1 MSEEANSVSQ
11 ICENSLTTL
20 KDEVDPEELPPRTIS
35 HTTRR
40 SRFRTGNVPL
50 SPYILI
56 DGRKLRSSL
65 ALSKKKLPRRVSFP
79 TNDNHLITG
88 YLEPAN
94 PWILAENV
102 NCEDVISAYKE
113 SCLKH
118 NSDPLETVIN
128 QLENLET
135 FEIRCEELNLKGEIL
150 DINRAEPLEE
160 IFKRVQFDKVNLEA
174 TSLDDESSV
183 ILFDMLEYYESAK
196 HLNISSNQGIG
207 IYGWQACANM
217 IRKTQCLEHL
227 EAKDI
232 ILNEQYMN
240 ILSRALRLVCHLHVL
255 KLENCGLSGRSII
268 TLVAALK
275 MNTGIREL
283 YLADN
288 GLNLYDAIQLGSL
301 LRLNNHIQLLD
312 ISNNVIQ
319 DDGVRDILEGLINQV
334 NEDKDGKGLNI
345 LILWNN
351 QLTKKSS
358 PYFARIIALSK
369 TLETLNIGKNML
381 TDELLFI
388 IKDALKKNRVLL
400 QLGIQST
407 ELTCDGIVTLSEIIE
422 INHALQRIDLRN
434 NKIRLTGME
443 TLNSAMK
450 KNKNITKIDL
460 DDKPDIKMGNLTD
473 TLHQYTQLV
482 AEIRSYCLEN
492 EKNHKLEENSE
503 GFDNSYHSR
512 FCSTTTRK
520 ISLTCQTLPCSLSS
534 MISIQKDE
542 SGRSMLEPKRI
553 NGGRLR
559 SPAPSPASSPIASPI
574 LSPSRS
580 RFVVSRVPETLR
592 STESS
597 APSSS
602 VFSSLGSSSTCVTSA
617 SGSSRFRVSVVESAN
632 TVSLPKPVITTTDV
646 DTTVDLNPKA
656 NITESTNLSSTVNII
671 KSTNLSSKVNITES
685 TNTSSKVN
693 ITESTD
699 LSSKVNITESTDLSS
714 KINITESTD
723 LSLEVNITESTDLND
738 SNIILASEAE
748 KNNDHTIESSQSTS
762 NSLSR
767 LTLNEVKKEISSCIP
782 TIPGSNPNTKELNTS
797 ESFVETRVETQSD
810 DCASFSSLEYKED
823 GVPDNQSISE
833 LLEDVSMTR
842 NIENV
847 ENCSNES
854 AKDTETYTLADRKGE
869 SSPYRT
875 ISDKSIISNKKGHDA
890 TDKVINISMNESIE
904 LQSQT
909 KHDPIQKSTS
919 NLGKLL
925 SLFQHS
931 SCFFSDSTPINQLKS
946 KNTLQGS
953 INSMMTLGDKF
964 HYYIKDKRDRIY
976 NRETEESSVSLKSK
990 SKFFNVSQ
998 LPSLQSLA
1006 NMIPS
1011 FRFEGNLNAPGQSNK
1026 PCSKEVKLLLE
1037 RDSKNDSID
1046 TEKKCAKCSNE
1057 SKNVNVYLEGRESS
1071 PILDNQLFENVHTKF
1086 PPGVTNKDVVLAA
1099 NCIVSN
1105 IIDTCSK
1112 IVNNNLLMHVSNS
1125 NTIVPVPKLIGIPEY
1140 SALKAATNDVQKRN
1154 IARIIDKVD
1163 PVLIKKTN
1171 NETLTDSINFTSD
1184 SNSLSCGIMYDV
1196 SNDMHTVHT
1205 SDRMHN
1211 LVILN
1216 LSTKDNVENNSAF
1229 NVNSTES
1236 NTACFVCNQK
1246 CVCSVN
1252 NRPLECYN
1260 TSKINVE
1267 ANCLNNEVTRMYSID
1282 SNSDKNVFINVH
1294 NTPTSN
1300 EVERINVCHV
1310 NNSTNWGSAVVNNER
1325 EAKISKINCTCKA
1338 NNSEFSNDNTR
1349 SCTSVLYTNVNTS
1362 IKRELIEPFVRK
1374 HNKYVEI
1381 SNVTEMKIN
1390 SSVVKNIM
1398 DMFKNMN
1405 IVMPIPRVY
1414 SSMTNFNVLIF
1425 RDLRHHVVDISV
1437 NETPIKKLSLDVTT
1451 NNWLNNIGKIKTL
1464 FYDLSQMSHS
1474 SLNAIT
1480 EKPENIHNNDK
1491 ALKIEEN
1498 SSLEDH
1504 IKECAN
1510 LHNEQKFKENEAFG
1524 IVSEY
1529 PSSVPVIV
1537 DSIVHSKEDTSYL
1550 KENDDIS
1557 SNLPENIHMLS
1568 NFGSN
1573 IAQHLKCTNSD
1584 DINDKTHQYLNAI
1597 KCAVATT
1604 ICSTAVVNT
1613 KGNTTVDII
1622 SDQSTNIAEPS
1633 SVISATSTK

>member
-1 MSEEANSVSQ
+1 M
-11 ICENSLTTL
+11 
-20 KDEVDPEELPPRTIS
+20 
-35 HTTRR
+35 
-40 SRFRTGNVPL
+40 
-50 SPYILI
+50 
-56 DGRKLRSSL
+56 
-65 ALSKKKLPRRVSFP
+65 
-79 TNDNHLITG
+79 
-88 YLEPAN
+88 
-94 PWILAENV
+94 
-102 NCEDVISAYKE
+102 
-113 SCLKH
+113 
-118 NSDPLETVIN
+118 
-128 QLENLET
+128 
-135 FEIRCEELNLKGEIL
+135 
-150 DINRAEPLEE
+150 
-160 IFKRVQFDKVNLEA
+160 
-174 TSLDDESSV
+174 
-183 ILFDMLEYYESAK
+183 
-196 HLNISSNQGIG
+196 
-207 IYGWQACANM
+207 
-217 IRKTQCLEHL
+217 
-227 EAKDI
+227 
-232 ILNEQYMN
+232 
-240 ILSRALRLVCHLHVL
+240 
-255 KLENCGLSGRSII
+255 
-268 TLVAALK
+268 
-275 MNTGIREL
+275 
-283 YLADN
+283 
-288 GLNLYDAIQLGSL
+288 
-301 LRLNNHIQLLD
+301 
-312 ISNNVIQ
+312 
-319 DDGVRDILEGLINQV
+319 
-334 NEDKDGKGLNI
+334 
-345 LILWNN
+345 
-351 QLTKKSS
+351 
-358 PYFARIIALSK
+358 
-369 TLETLNIGKNML
+369 
-381 TDELLFI
+381 
-388 IKDALKKNRVLL
+388 
-400 QLGIQST
+400 
-407 ELTCDGIVTLSEIIE
+407 
-422 INHALQRIDLRN
+422 
-434 NKIRLTGME
+434 
-443 TLNSAMK
+443 
-450 KNKNITKIDL
+450 
-460 DDKPDIKMGNLTD
+460 
-473 TLHQYTQLV
+473 HQYTQLV
-482 AEIRSYCLEN
+482 AEIRSDCLEN
-492 EKNHKLEENSE
+492 EKNRKLEENSE

-597 APSSS
+597 APSPS
-602 VFSSLGSSSTCVTSA
+602 VLSPPGSSPTCVTSA

-632 TVSLPKPVITTTDV
+632 VCVSLPKPVIATTDN
-646 DTTVDLNPKA
+646 TTVDLNPKT
-656 NITESTNLSSTVNII
+656 NITESIDLSST
-671 KSTNLSSKVNITES
+671 
-685 TNTSSKVN
+685 VN

-699 LSSKVNITESTDLSS
+699 LSSKVNITESTDLSLQV
-714 KINITESTD
+714 NVTESTD
-723 LSLEVNITESTDLND
+723 LDDSSIVLAFESG
-738 SNIILASEAE
+738 
-748 KNNDHTIESSQSTS
+748 KNNDQTVECSQSTS

-767 LTLNEVKKEISSCIP
+767 LALNEVKKKEVSCIP
-782 TIPGSNPNTKELNTS
+782 TIPNTKELNAN
-797 ESFVETRVETQSD
+797 EPFVETRVEAQSD
-810 DCASFSSLEYKED
+810 DCASFSSLELKED

-833 LLEDVSMTR
+833 LLEDVSSMTR

-847 ENCSNES
+847 ERNCSDEN
-854 AKDTETYTLADRKGE
+854 AKDTKTSTLADRKGE

-875 ISDKSIISNKKGHDA
+875 ISDKSIISSKKGHDA
-890 TDKVINISMNESIE
+890 TDKVINISMNESVE

-976 NRETEESSVSLKSK
+976 NREADESSVSLKSK

-1011 FRFEGNLNAPGQSNK
+1011 FRFEGNLNAPGQSGK
-1026 PCSKEVKLLLE
+1026 PCSNEIKLLLE
-1037 RDSKNDSID
+1037 KDSKNDSID
-1046 TEKKCAKCSNE
+1046 TEKKYAEYNNE
-1057 SKNVNVYLEGRESS
+1057 SKNVNVYLEGRESA
-1071 PILDNQLFENVHTKF
+1071 PALDNQLLSKNVHAKF

-1099 NCIVSN
+1099 DCIVSN

-1154 IARIIDKVD
+1154 IARILDKVD
-1163 PVLIKKTN
+1163 PILIKETN

-1260 TSKINVE
+1260 TSNINVE
-1267 ANCLNNEVTRMYSID
+1267 TNCLNNEVTRMYSID

-1338 NNSEFSNDNTR
+1338 TNSEFSDDSTR

-1362 IKRELIEPFVRK
+1362 IKREVIEPFVIK

-1390 SSVVKNIM
+1390 SSVVRNIM
-1398 DMFKNMN
+1398 DIFKNMN

-1414 SSMTNFNVLIF
+1414 SSMTNFNILIF
-1425 RDLRHHVVDISV
+1425 RDLKHHVADISV
-1437 NETPIKKLSLDVTT
+1437 NETPIKKLSLDITT
-1451 NNWLNNIGKIKTL
+1451 DHWPNNIGKIKTL

-1480 EKPENIHNNDK
+1480 EKPENVRNNDE

-1498 SSLEDH
+1498 SSLDDH
-1504 IKECAN
+1504 IEECAKN
-1510 LHNEQKFKENEAFG
+1510 VHNEQTFKENEAFG

-1529 PSSVPVIV
+1529 PSSVPVII
-1537 DSIVHSKEDTSYL
+1537 DSIVDSKEDTSYM
-1550 KENDDIS
+1550 KGNDDIS

-1584 DINDKTHQYLNAI
+1584 DISDKTHQYLNAI

-1604 ICSTAVVNT
+1604 MCSTAVVNT

-1633 SVISATSTK
+1633 SIVSATR

>member
-1 MSEEANSVSQ
+1 MSEGANSVSQ
-11 ICENSLTTL
+11 ISENSLTTL

-40 SRFRTGNVPL
+40 SRFGTSNVPL

-65 ALSKKKLPRRVSFP
+65 ALSKKKLPRRVNFP

-88 YLEPAN
+88 CLEPAN
-94 PWILAENV
+94 PWKFAENV
-102 NCEDVISAYKE
+102 NCEDVISSYKE

-118 NSDPLETVIN
+118 NSDPLEIVIN
-128 QLENLET
+128 QLKNLDTLEL
-135 FEIRCEELNLKGEIL
+135 RSEELDLKGQTL
-150 DINRAEPLEE
+150 DINHAEPLEE
-160 IFKRVQFDKVNLEA
+160 IFKRVRFNKVNLEA

-227 EAKDI
+227 EAKDV

-255 KLENCGLSGRSII
+255 KLENCGLSGRSIV

-319 DDGVRDILEGLINQV
+319 DDGVRDILEGLINQI
-334 NEDKDGKGLNI
+334 NEDKDGKGLSI
-345 LILWNN
+345 LVLWNN

-381 TDELLFI
+381 SDELLLI
-388 IKDALKKNRVLL
+388 IKDALKKNHVLL

-434 NKIRLTGME
+434 NRIHLTGMKA
-443 TLNSAMK
+443 LSSAMK

-460 DDKPDIKMGNLTD
+460 DDKPDIKVDNLNE
-473 TLHQYTQLV
+473 TLLQYTQLV
-482 AEIRSYCLEN
+482 AEIRSCCLEN
-492 EKNHKLEENSE
+492 EKSRILEENSE

-512 FCSTTTRK
+512 FCSATTRK
-520 ISLTCQTLPCSLSS
+520 ISLTCQTLPCSLSP

-542 SGRSMLEPKRI
+542 PGRSMLEPKRI

-592 STESS
+592 TTESS
-597 APSSS
+597 VPSSS
-602 VFSSLGSSSTCVTSA
+602 SVLPSLGSSPTFVTSA

-632 TVSLPKPVITTTDV
+632 TVSLSKPVITTTEADIMV
-646 DTTVDLNPKA
+646 GLNPK
-656 NITESTNLSSTVNII
+656 VNIA
-671 KSTNLSSKVNITES
+671 
-685 TNTSSKVN
+685 
-693 ITESTD
+693 ESTD
-699 LSSKVNITESTDLSS
+699 LSSKVNIKESTDL
-714 KINITESTD
+714 D
-723 LSLEVNITESTDLND
+723 DLNTV
-738 SNIILASEAE
+738 LASESE
-748 KNNDHTIESSQSTS
+748 KNNQTIESFRSIS
-762 NSLSR
+762 NDLSH
-767 LTLNEVKKEISSCIP
+767 LALNVVEKTYAP
-782 TIPGSNPNTKELNTS
+782 TILGYPVEELNTNK
-797 ESFVETRVETQSD
+797 SFVKTKVETQPD
-810 DCASFSSLEYKED
+810 DNISSISLERKKD
-823 GVPDNQSISE
+823 DVPDNQIISNR
-833 LLEDVSMTR
+833 LEDVSTMTD
-842 NIENV
+842 IESV
-847 ENCSNES
+847 ENRSNEN
-854 AKDTETYTLADRKGE
+854 TEDVKTFTPTDRNGK
-869 SSPYRT
+869 SPPYNT
-875 ISDKSIISNKKGHDA
+875 ISDKSIICKKGYDA
-890 TDKVINISMNESIE
+890 TDKVTNTRTNESVE

-946 KNTLQGS
+946 KNTFQGS

-976 NRETEESSVSLKSK
+976 NRETEETSVSLKSK

-1011 FRFEGNLNAPGQSNK
+1011 FRFEGNINAPGQSNK
-1026 PCSKEVKLLLE
+1026 PCSKEVDLLLKK
-1037 RDSKNDSID
+1037 DSENDSID
-1046 TEKKCAKCSNE
+1046 TEKKSVEHSKE
-1057 SKNVNVYLEGRESS
+1057 SRNLHVYLEGRKST
-1071 PILDNQLFENVHTKF
+1071 PTLDNQLLSENIQSKF

-1099 NCIVSN
+1099 DCIVSN

-1140 SALKAATNDVQKRN
+1140 SALKAVVQKRN
-1154 IARIIDKVD
+1154 IAGILDKVD
-1163 PVLIKKTN
+1163 PILIKETN

-1184 SNSLSCGIMYDV
+1184 SKSLSCSMMYDV

-1216 LSTKDNVENNSAF
+1216 ISTKDNVGNNSAF
-1229 NVNSTES
+1229 NVNSTGS

-1246 CVCSVN
+1246 CVCNVN
-1252 NRPLECYN
+1252 NKPLECYN
-1260 TSKINVE
+1260 TLKINVGT
-1267 ANCLNNEVTRMYSID
+1267 NCLNNEVTTMYSID
-1282 SNSDKNVFINVH
+1282 SNSDRNVFINVH
-1294 NTPTSN
+1294 NMPTSN
-1300 EVERINVCHV
+1300 DVEGINVYRV
-1310 NNSTNWGSAVVNNER
+1310 NNSTNWKSVIVNNIP
-1325 EAKISKINCTCKA
+1325 EAKISKINCTCKDT
-1338 NNSEFSNDNTR
+1338 NSEFSDDSVH
-1349 SCTSVLYTNVNTS
+1349 SCTSVLYRDVNTP
-1362 IKRELIEPFVRK
+1362 IKQEVVEPFVIK
-1374 HNKYVEI
+1374 HNKYIEI
-1381 SNVTEMKIN
+1381 SNIIEMKIN
-1390 SSVVKNIM
+1390 SSIVKNIM
-1398 DMFKNMN
+1398 DHMFKDMN
-1405 IVMPIPRVY
+1405 IVMPIPRMY
-1414 SSMTNFNVLIF
+1414 SSMTNFNVLI
-1425 RDLRHHVVDISV
+1425 LRNLIHHVADISID
-1437 NETPIKKLSLDVTT
+1437 ETPIKKLSLDITT
-1451 NNWLNNIGKIKTL
+1451 NNWPNIVKVKTL
-1464 FYDLSQMSHS
+1464 FCDLSQISHS
-1474 SLNAIT
+1474 SMNAIT
-1480 EKPENIHNNDK
+1480 EKPENIYNNNE
-1491 ALKIEEN
+1491 ALKIDEN
-1498 SSLEDH
+1498 SSLEDNAEES
-1504 IKECAN
+1504 ISFYKK
-1510 LHNEQKFKENEAFG
+1510 QKVKENEAFG
-1524 IVSEY
+1524 TVSEY
-1529 PSSVPVIV
+1529 SSVPVIA
-1537 DSIVHSKEDTSYL
+1537 DPIVHSKEDASYL
-1550 KENDDIS
+1550 KDNDDVS
-1557 SNLPENIHMLS
+1557 SNSPENIHMLS

-1584 DINDKTHQYLNAI
+1584 DINDTTQQYLNTI

-1613 KGNTTVDII
+1613 RGNTTVDII
-1622 SDQSTNIAEPS
+1622 SDQNTNIAEPS
-1633 SVISATSTK
+1633 SVIRANSTK

>member
-1 MSEEANSVSQ
+1 MRVDVCACSCEINPVSRKYVRNLLNMSEEANSVSQ

-40 SRFRTGNVPL
+40 SRFGTSNVPL

-118 NSDPLETVIN
+118 NSDPLETIIN

-135 FEIRCEELNLKGEIL
+135 FELRCEELDLKGQIL
-150 DINRAEPLEE
+150 DTNRAEPLEE

-443 TLNSAMK
+443 ALNSAMK

-492 EKNHKLEENSE
+492 EKNRKLEENSE

-534 MISIQKDE
+534 MIPIQKDE

-597 APSSS
+597 VPSSS
-602 VFSSLGSSSTCVTSA
+602 VLSPLGSSPTCVTSA

-646 DTTVDLNPKA
+646 DTTVDLNSKA
-656 NITESTNLSSTVNII
+656 
-671 KSTNLSSKVNITES
+671 NLSSKI
-685 TNTSSKVN
+685 N

-699 LSSKVNITESTDLSS
+699 LSSKVNIA
-714 KINITESTD
+714 ESTD
-723 LSLEVNITESTDLND
+723 LSLEVNVTESTDLDD
-738 SNIILASEAE
+738 SNIILASESG
-748 KNNDHTIESSQSTS
+748 KNNDHTVKSSQNTS
-762 NSLSR
+762 DSLSR
-767 LTLNEVKKEISSCIP
+767 LALNEIKKEISSCIP
-782 TIPGSNPNTKELNTS
+782 TILGSPNTKELNTS
-797 ESFVETRVETQSD
+797 ESFVETRIETQSD
-810 DCASFSSLEYKED
+810 DCASFSSLEHKED
-823 GVPDNQSISE
+823 GMPDNQSISE

-847 ENCSNES
+847 ENCSNEN
-854 AKDTETYTLADRKGE
+854 AKDTETSILADRKGE

-1037 RDSKNDSID
+1037 KDSKNDSIN
-1046 TEKKCAKCSNE
+1046 TEKRCAECSNE
-1057 SKNVNVYLEGRESS
+1057 SKNVNIYLEGLESS
-1071 PILDNQLFENVHTKF
+1071 PTLDNQLFENVHTKF

-1140 SALKAATNDVQKRN
+1140 SALKAATNDVQKRS
-1154 IARIIDKVD
+1154 IARILDKVD

-1196 SNDMHTVHT
+1196 SNDVHTVHT
-1205 SDRMHN
+1205 SDRVHN

-1216 LSTKDNVENNSAF
+1216 LSTKDNNSAF

-1310 NNSTNWGSAVVNNER
+1310 NNSTNWESAVVNNEQ

-1338 NNSEFSNDNTR
+1338 NNSEFSDDSTC

-1362 IKRELIEPFVRK
+1362 IKRQLIKPFVRK
-1374 HNKYVEI
+1374 HNKYIEI

-1390 SSVVKNIM
+1390 SYVVKNIM

-1414 SSMTNFNVLIF
+1414 SSMTNFNILIF
-1425 RDLRHHVVDISV
+1425 RDLRHHVADISV

-1480 EKPENIHNNDK
+1480 EKPENIHNNDE

-1504 IKECAN
+1504 IEECAN
-1510 LHNEQKFKENEAFG
+1510 FHNEQKFKENEAFG

-1537 DSIVHSKEDTSYL
+1537 DSIVHSKEDTSCL
-1550 KENDDIS
+1550 KGNDDIS

-1584 DINDKTHQYLNAI
+1584 DINDKTHQYLHAI

-1604 ICSTAVVNT
+1604 MCSTAVVST
-1613 KGNTTVDII
+1613 KDNTTVDII
-1622 SDQSTNIAEPS
+1622 SDQSTNIVEPS